1 MTNEQLGSSST
12 FWIIFTF
19 MLMILMWMKSNGIS

>member
-1 MTNEQLGSSST
+1 MTNEQPGSSST
-12 FWIIFTF
+12 FWIIFAF